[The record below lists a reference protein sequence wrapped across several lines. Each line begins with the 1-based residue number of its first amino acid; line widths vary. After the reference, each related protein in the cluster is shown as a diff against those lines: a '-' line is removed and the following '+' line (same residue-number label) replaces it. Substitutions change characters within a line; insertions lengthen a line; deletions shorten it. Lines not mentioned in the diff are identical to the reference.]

1 MASNFRSVYSR
12 ESVLIRCH
20 THSMALTHLR
30 ADSFL
35 SVTISPNKD
44 IEGQPALRAMLF
56 TEQEVLRAV

>member
-1 MASNFRSVYSR
+1 
-12 ESVLIRCH
+12 
-20 THSMALTHLR
+20 MALTHLR